1 MTETEILR
9 LKKPSASDFYSVAD
23 FNHNV
28 DALESIAQAKV
39 TTLRVCGDLNS
50 AVLVIHSSGS
60 YAGTVTEHS
69 DDEHAYAEFV
79 LPCGGHVDITH
90 IVGGKK
96 FEKIENLIDGKTEW
110 IISHQMIA
118 YHSIL
123 AKVPDGYF
131 STSTS
136 IVVCDHNG
144 VGKVIKKTN
153 MATFQTGY
161 TADLDHKNELWH
173 AVRTGMLTAS
183 NYATITGET
192 YPTTPP
198 MRVEQ

>member
-1 MTETEILR
+1 MTETEILKLR
-9 LKKPSASDFYSVAD
+9 RPAGCDFYSVDD
-23 FNHNV
+23 FNHNM
-28 DALESIAQAKV
+28 DILEAAAQARV

-69 DDEHAYAEFV
+69 DEQAYAEFV

-90 IVGGKK
+90 IVSGKK
-96 FEKIENLIDGKTEW
+96 FERIESLIDGKTEW
-110 IISHQMIA
+110 IVSHRMTV

-131 STSTS
+131 STNTS
-136 IVVCDHNG
+136 ILVCDQNG
-144 VGKVIKKTN
+144 VGKFIQKTD

-161 TADLDHKNELWH
+161 TADLDHQNELWH
-173 AVRTGMLTAS
+173 AVRTGMITAS
-183 NYATITGET
+183 DYETITGET
-192 YPTTPP
+192 YPTAPP
-198 MRVEQ
+198 VRVEQ